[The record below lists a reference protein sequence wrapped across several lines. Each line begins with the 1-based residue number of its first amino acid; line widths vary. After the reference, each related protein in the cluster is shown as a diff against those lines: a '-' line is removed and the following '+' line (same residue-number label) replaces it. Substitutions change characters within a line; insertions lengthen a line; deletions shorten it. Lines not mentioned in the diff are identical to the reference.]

1 LGTLERE
8 YEEDQQDRESDVRTS
23 GSSSGGDHGKGP
35 PDFDDS
41 NLNPVTAL
49 PKNEHE
55 ALVLLNARRIG
66 E

>member
-1 LGTLERE
+1 LGALEHE
-8 YEEDQQDRESDVRTS
+8 YEEDQQDGESDVRTT
-23 GSSSGGDHGKGP
+23 GSSSRGDHGKGP

-41 NLNPVTAL
+41 NLNPITAL
-49 PKNEHE
+49 PKNEHD